1 LGKDD
6 FIVGMLHAAPGT
18 NEMVGEIRRLNSAN
32 VFILARILKRCAKQF
47 ISLVD
52 KWERGEEV

>member
-1 LGKDD
+1 MAENDWGSAKIDFKQPRPLNTKD
-6 FIVGMLHAAPGT
+6 
-18 NEMVGEIRRLNSAN
+18 

-52 KWERGEEV
+52 KWERGEDV

>member
-1 LGKDD
+1 MGKEDD
-6 FIVGMLHAAPGT
+6 CQDGKIDFKTH
-18 NEMVGEIRRLNSAN
+18 RLLSTAD

-52 KWERGEEV
+52 KWERGEDV